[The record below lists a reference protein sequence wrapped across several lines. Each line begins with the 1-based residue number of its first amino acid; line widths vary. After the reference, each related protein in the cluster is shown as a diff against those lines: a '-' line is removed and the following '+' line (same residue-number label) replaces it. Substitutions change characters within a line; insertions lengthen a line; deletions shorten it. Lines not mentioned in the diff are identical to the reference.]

1 LWLMLGIRWGQKS
14 DVWFITTHP
23 IN

>member
-1 LWLMLGIRWGQKS
+1 LWLMLGTRRGQKS

>member
-1 LWLMLGIRWGQKS
+1 LWLMLGTRWGQKS